1 MNRTLR
7 FSRESRHRDDPSIGD
22 APDASLLRIY
32 WLKKELESFLP
43 GLARHY
49 SPDELVNIVV
59 SQLNAI
65 ERETLDALKNYAE
78 NKGDS

>member
-7 FSRESRHRDDPSIGD
+7 FGRENRHRDDPSLGN

-43 GLARHY
+43 GLARQY
-49 SPDELVNIVV
+49 SSDELVNIVV

-65 ERETLDALKNYAE
+65 ERETLDALKNFAQTE
-78 NKGDS
+78 GDS